1 MQARGFA
8 TGFQS
13 GRKEE
18 IYPKTSSRAKTKT
31 IREMSEK
38 KRRQAGFLRKLMSQI
53 NGNGI
58 Y

>member
-18 IYPKTSSRAKTKT
+18 IYPKTPSRAKTKT
-31 IREMSEK
+31 IRELSQNTVD
-38 KRRQAGFLRKLMSQI
+38 KRGFYV
-53 NGNGI
+53 N
-58 Y
+58 